1 ECGVSSRGAVE
12 ASDVDQHLVAHDL
25 QPAPREGGDL
35 RLREL
40 TGKIFGEDARDAV
53 TQRLAPLVELTQV
66 DLVRG
71 GPRDD
76 LRPVE
81 IAGQAHGADSDGER
95 PLARDRRPVH
105 RGQPVEAPGSA
116 TAPAA

>member
-1 ECGVSSRGAVE
+1 EGGVPSRGAVE

-40 TGKIFGEDARDAV
+40 TGEILGEDACDAV

-81 IAGQAHGADSDGER
+81 IAGQVHGANADGER
-95 PLARDRRPVH
+95 PLAGARPPVH
-105 RGQPVEAPGSA
+105 GA
-116 TAPAA
+116 TT